1 MKRLLCAISVEKISS
16 APRDNLR
23 NSLLPLICLAL
34 CCVATSARAQ
44 VSFKEKP
51 NKIEVEI
58 DGRPFT
64 TFYYGAE
71 WPKPF
76 LHPLREASGLVVTRG
91 FPLETNAGE
100 SNDHHWHRGLWFA
113 HGDINGVD
121 FWRETSGDPA
131 RDQKLPLPIGRIV
144 SKSHPKAQSGKKKG
158 FLIAEFDLVAPN
170 KKVLGTLRL
179 SFTFHRLAGHNVVD
193 VQAVIRADHGMPLK
207 MGDTEEGLLGFR
219 FADAF
224 KQERGATLTNSEG
237 LKGTENIWGKR
248 ARWVDYSTELQG
260 RRLGVA
266 IFDHPSNPKHPTF
279 WHARGYGLNAA
290 NPFGEHD
297 FYNDKT
303 RDGSVTIPDKGEL
316 TFRYRVLIHQGGLDS
331 TKVEP
336 LYAAFAKTRN

>member
-1 MKRLLCAISVEKISS
+1 MKSLLCAFNVEKISP
-16 APRDNLR
+16 APRDNLK
-23 NSLLPLICLAL
+23 NSLLPLICLSL
-34 CCVATSARAQ
+34 CCVVTSARAQ

-58 DGRPFT
+58 EGQPFT
-64 TFYYGAE
+64 TFYYGPD

-91 FPLETNAGE
+91 FPLEINAGE

-144 SKSHPKAQSGKKKG
+144 SKSHPKAQSEKKQG
-158 FLIAEFDLVAPN
+158 LLIAEFDLVAPD

-179 SFTFHRLAGHNVVD
+179 RFRFHRLAGHNIVD
-193 VQAVIRADHGMPLK
+193 VQAVIRADHGGPLK

-224 KQERGATLTNSEG
+224 KQARGATLANSEG

-260 RRLGVA
+260 RRLGVV
-266 IFDHPSNPKHPTF
+266 IFDHPSNPKHPTH

-316 TFRYRVLIHQGGLDS
+316 TFRYRVLIHQGDLDS
-331 TKVEP
+331 IKVEP
-336 LYAAFAKTRN
+336 LYAAFAKTRE